1 MPLNDRSHDWFVVF
15 LFYCFL
21 NGHARVE
28 RVGNAG
34 GVGLYFRGVVD
45 VDFSVKIDVG
55 GCGVQFV
62 ITDNIGDI
70 FLDQGCVKNRD
81 KPVAVNVADNFVV
94 DIVAF
99 GSSGN

>member
-1 MPLNDRSHDWFVVF
+1 MTQNSNKEKNSAASADAA
-15 LFYCFL
+15 LF
-21 NGHARVE
+21 
-28 RVGNAG
+28 
-34 GVGLYFRGVVD
+34 
-45 VDFSVKIDVG
+45 I
-55 GCGVQFV
+55 CGVQFV